1 MNKRTRL
8 TSLSHDESCPLARM
22 QGISSPPLLWSGTTT
37 SPSYAPSSPAH
48 SPLTECPAYRP
59 TSPCH
64 LSSGGA
70 GCDGSFSP
78 QYAPISLQPK
88 DSRLSEALR
97 RIESSDPSFV
107 DVVFHDTFNPH
118 FGHPEYEH
126 SHLPVFSDDNIAAL
140 QQALS
145 RNTCITGLDLSR
157 LALGGSVVGLMRSL
171 THLTSLSA
179 LNFQDN
185 FHSDADTAQLYK
197 CAAEAG
203 MTCLRQLLCLRSSCS
218 SPRAAATCA
227 EWLQLRLP
235 PLPLDFNE
243 SSDSVALLH
252 LVISSIIAR
261 HASSSISTS
270 LSLTFPPPSSSRPP
284 VSSPTLRIPHIL
296 SHPQCRRLLATGG
309 IARLFTRR
317 VAVLN
322 VRALISRSAEMRTNI
337 ALSSQKCNICLAVR
351 TIHPLRPRVIS
362 CYRLHCHADQKRCSG
377 GVCFWRERECVCKQL
392 QQETASHMARDVAS
406 KVNAAF

>member
-1 MNKRTRL
+1 
-8 TSLSHDESCPLARM
+8 M
-22 QGISSPPLLWSGTTT
+22 QGISSPPLLWSAAT
-37 SPSYAPSSPAH
+37 SPAYAPSSPTH
-48 SPLTECPAYRP
+48 SPFTECPAYRP

-78 QYAPISLQPK
+78 QYAPISLQPGFSSDK

-107 DVVFHDTFNPH
+107 DVAFHDEFNPH
-118 FGHPEYEH
+118 FGHPEYEG
-126 SHLPVFSDDNIAAL
+126 SHLPVFSHENIAAL
-140 QQALS
+140 QRALS

-157 LALGGSVVGLMRSL
+157 LALGGSVVGFMRSL

-185 FHSDADTAQLYK
+185 FHSDADTAQLYM

-203 MTCLRQLLCLRSSCS
+203 MTRLRQLLCERSSCS
-218 SPRAAATCA
+218 SPRPFAAATCA

-235 PLPLDFNE
+235 PLPPDFEE
-243 SSDSVALLH
+243 SSHSIALLH

-261 HASSSISTS
+261 HACSSISAS
-270 LSLTFPPPSSSRPP
+270 RSLTFPPPSPSPSPSP
-284 VSSPTLRIPHIL
+284 LSSPTLRIPHIL

-309 IARLFTRR
+309 IAR

-322 VRALISRSAEMRTNI
+322 VRALVSRGRNANQHR
-337 ALSSQKCNICLAVR
+337 A
-351 TIHPLRPRVIS
+351 
-362 CYRLHCHADQKRCSG
+362 
-377 GVCFWRERECVCKQL
+377 QL
-392 QQETASHMARDVAS
+392 T
-406 KVNAAF
+406 KV